1 MEDWVQATQEAYRG
15 FIERPP
21 MEQKHLS
28 GPPFMFIIQVFFE
41 VTSKTGFGK
50 GLFDAAEF
58 TKDFY
63 TTPQK
68 KVFAMKKL
76 IHLVRMVEGKIEITP
91 ENIVRGEECDKTN
104 IFLQKL
110 AKAAKAG
117 TNTEDHVA
125 KILDKIN
132 SKGGAGDA
140 PENASAAGSKLQA
153 GEPKPQPMLSGHQRD
168 VADLTKEAKIAGNEP
183 EASEAGGIRMGTLNR
198 GGKRQDSKVVAGPSA
213 NIGEKGPAE
222 AADQAGQAATSID
235 TLKEAI
241 QNITQSINPM
251 GKIIQFMD
259 DDVESMKR
267 EFDSW
272 ARIYAGAKEQLDDKE
287 KAIEAELQPYKD
299 KIVAKEEQIREKKGQ
314 IDSLKSKILR
324 NNIKIKKLLSDIV
337 GAN

>member
-1 MEDWVQATQEAYRG
+1 MEDWVQATQEAYKG

-28 GPPFMFIIQVFFE
+28 RPPFMFIIQVFFE
-41 VTSKTGFGK
+41 VMTKTGFGK
-50 GLFDAAEF
+50 GLFEPAEF
-58 TKDFY
+58 TKDHY
-63 TTPQK
+63 TDPQK
-68 KVFAMKKL
+68 KVFVLKKL
-76 IHLVRMVEGKIEITP
+76 IHLVRMAEGKFEITP
-91 ENIVRGEECDKTN
+91 ENIVRGTECDKTN
-104 IFLQKL
+104 LLLQKL
-110 AKAAKAG
+110 AKAAKSG
-117 TNTEDHVA
+117 TNTDDLVA

-140 PENASAAGSKLQA
+140 PENASAAAGKLQA
-153 GEPKPQPMLSGHQRD
+153 PDARAQPMLSGHQRD
-168 VADLTKEAKIAGNEP
+168 VADLAKEAKIAANEP
-183 EASEAGGIRMGTLNR
+183 EAGDAGGIRMGSLNR
-198 GGKRQDSKVVAGPSA
+198 AGKRQDSRVVAGPAASL
-213 NIGEKGPAE
+213 GEKAPAE
-222 AADQAGQAATSID
+222 AADQAVTSISA
-235 TLKEAI
+235 LKDAI

-272 ARIYAGAKEQLDDKE
+272 ARIYAGAKEQLEDKE

-324 NNIKIKKLLSDIV
+324 NNLKIKKLLSDIV

>member
-1 MEDWVQATQEAYRG
+1 MEEWVQATQEAYKG

-28 GPPFMFIIQVFFE
+28 RPPFMFIIQIFFE
-41 VTSKTGFGK
+41 VMTKTGFGK
-50 GLFDAAEF
+50 GLYEPVEF
-58 TKDFY
+58 TKDYF
-63 TTPQK
+63 TDPQK
-68 KVFAMKKL
+68 KVFVLKKL
-76 IHLVRMVEGKIEITP
+76 IHLVRMVEGKFEILP
-91 ENIVRGEECDKTN
+91 ENIVRGTDCDKTN
-104 IFLQKL
+104 VFLQKL
-110 AKAAKAG
+110 AKAAKSG
-117 TNTEDHVA
+117 TNTDELVS
-125 KILDKIN
+125 KILDKA
-132 SKGGAGDA
+132 SKGSAGGAGDTQ
-140 PENASAAGSKLQA
+140 ELASAAGSKLQA
-153 GEPKPQPMLSGHQRD
+153 PEAKTQHMLSGHQRD
-168 VADLTKEAKIAGNEP
+168 VADLTKEAKIAANEP
-183 EASEAGGIRMGTLNR
+183 EAGEAGGIRMGSLNR
-198 GGKRQDSKVVAGPSA
+198 AGKRQDSRVLAGPSA
-213 NIGEKGPAE
+213 SIGEKAPAE
-222 AADQAGQAATSID
+222 AADQAVTSIA

-272 ARIYAGAKEQLDDKE
+272 ARIYANAKEQLEDKE

-324 NNIKIKKLLSDIV
+324 NNLKIKKLLSDIV